1 LRNWRERLT
10 NGGNASGCAATIAFT
25 ATRLPHMKASA
36 LGHRTDGYRR
46 LTWTM
51 LDDVAALSESVF
63 IAFCGQP
70 GS

>member
-1 LRNWRERLT
+1 
-10 NGGNASGCAATIAFT
+10 
-25 ATRLPHMKASA
+25 MKASA